1 MFSPLVELVFP
12 SVCAGCSSPGAGV
25 VCPACRPS
33 RVHRPGMRV
42 RGVAHLFACAGYG
55 TGTSRALRTAKYQRR
70 REVMM
75 RLANDLARA
84 LAPALKD
91 GGITAIVP
99 VPTAWR
105 RRIERGFSAP
115 HLLADAL
122 SRELRV
128 PIADVLSA
136 RNGPR
141 QAGLDRAARRAAVQG
156 RYQGLGRLTGRVLLV
171 DDVVTT
177 GATAE
182 ACAERLRTLGAS
194 EVALAVLCAV
204 R

>member
-1 MFSPLVELVFP
+1 ML
-12 SVCAGCSSPGAGV
+12 CGD
-25 VCPACRPS
+25 CRPA

-42 RGVAHLFACAGYG
+42 RGVSHLFASAAYG
-55 TGTSRALRTAKYQRR
+55 SGTSRALRTAKYHRR
-70 REVMM
+70 REVML

-105 RRIERGFSAP
+105 RRMERGFAAP

-122 SRELRV
+122 SRELGV

-136 RNGPR
+136 QYGPR
-141 QAGLDRAARRAAVQG
+141 QAGLDRAGRRAAVQG
-156 RYQGLGRLTGRVLLV
+156 RYAGRGRLRGRVLLV

-182 ACAERLRTLGAS
+182 ACAERLRALGAT

>member
-1 MFSPLVELVFP
+1 MFSPLLELVFP
-12 SVCAGCSSPGAGV
+12 SVCAGCGLPGAGV
-25 VCPACRPS
+25 LCPACRPS
-33 RVHRPGMRV
+33 RVHRPRMPIH
-42 RGVAHLFACAGYG
+42 GVAHLFASAAYG
-55 TGTSRALRTAKYQRR
+55 SGTSRALRTAKYQRR
-70 REVMM
+70 REVMLH
-75 RLANDLARA
+75 LAADLAKA
-84 LAPALKD
+84 LAPALRS

-105 RRIERGFSAP
+105 RRMERGFAAP

-122 SRELRV
+122 ARELGV

-136 RNGPR
+136 QNGPR
-141 QAGLDRAARRAAVQG
+141 QAGLDRAGRRAAVQG
-156 RYQGLGRLTGRVLLV
+156 RYQGRGRLTGRVLLV

-182 ACAERLRTLGAS
+182 ACAERLRALGAS